1 MTIDTTIELNAGPD
15 KAPTDPMQW
24 FKKHLVIYMAVNLML
39 FITNLTGNLE
49 KMWYIYPLLGW
60 GIGLISHWYKDRSYN
75 S

>member
-1 MTIDTTIELNAGPD
+1 
-15 KAPTDPMQW
+15 MQW

-60 GIGLISHWYKDRSYN
+60 GIGLISHWYKVRSYN